1 MPESVTLAPDG
12 PVAVIGGGIVGAS
25 VAYHLT
31 TLAAGT
37 EVVLV
42 DSDEPGAATGAGAGI
57 VSPWLESDPRPAYRE
72 LTFAAARAYPQ
83 LAAALSVDGEADPGY
98 EVVGALN
105 LAPNDQLVEL
115 ADRAEGVR
123 ASGGLE
129 IGEVEVLDAAEA
141 TRRFPPLEER
151 AGAVWVSGAARVD
164 GNTMRSALL
173 AQARRAGIRE
183 LHGRARLDL
192 RSGRL
197 VGIRVGE
204 DAIPAAAVVIAAG
217 AWSADVGHTAGAEI
231 DVRPQRGQIVHLH
244 LDDTN
249 TAQLPIVQTTWTN
262 HYLLAFAGSRVVIGA
277 TRESVGFDPRITCAG
292 LAQVLTEALNTAPG
306 LRDATILE
314 TRVGFRPTSRD
325 GLPLLGRIPAEP
337 RVIIATGAG
346 HYGLTPGPYLGML
359 AAELVTGHEPAMD
372 ISAFAPLR

>member
-83 LAAALSVDGEADPGY
+83 LAVALSVDGEADPGY

-244 LDDTN
+244 LDDTD
-249 TAQLPIVQTTWTN
+249 TAQLPIVQSTWTN

-346 HYGLTPGPYLGML
+346 HYGLTAGPYLGML